1 MAENKAQGTVNV
13 ANGAGNTP
21 IKVDWYPGDTVAT
34 ILERAKITIRSGQTA
49 TLGKRRVKRPNR
61 TPVESGATI
70 VIAGKISNG
79 Q

>member
-13 ANGAGNTP
+13 ANGAGNVPTA
-21 IKVDWYPGDTVAT
+21 IDWYPGDTVAS
-34 ILERAKITIRSGQTA
+34 ILERANITIEHGQAA
-49 TLGKRRVKRPNR
+49 TLGKRRVKRPEK

-79 Q
+79 C